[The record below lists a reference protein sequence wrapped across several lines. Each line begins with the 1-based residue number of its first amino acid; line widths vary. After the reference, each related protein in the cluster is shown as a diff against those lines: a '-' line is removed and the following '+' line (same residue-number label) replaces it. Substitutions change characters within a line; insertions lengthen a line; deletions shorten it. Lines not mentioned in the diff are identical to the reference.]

1 MSAAGAFVALGVNV
15 MGWRVIGTIG
25 SDLARLDFVKAYT
38 IEFAST
44 LTVVVATV
52 LGMPVSS
59 THCKVGTVVFV
70 GALAGGGRD
79 GGGKVN
85 AALLGK
91 IVASWVLT
99 LPLAGGVAAA
109 LTVLFRAAI
118 TV

>member
-1 MSAAGAFVALGVNV
+1 MATAGGPARSCAARRRRAA
-15 MGWRVIGTIG
+15 
-25 SDLARLDFVKAYT
+25 
-38 IEFAST
+38 
-44 LTVVVATV
+44 
-52 LGMPVSS
+52 
-59 THCKVGTVVFV
+59 
-70 GALAGGGRD
+70 AGGGRD